1 MLKDGTHMSSH
12 YHSSGGEELWG
23 FSFFPLSFYK
33 GFCICEKQQARRQ
46 ERFIAST
53 FCLTSAL
60 QQFKDAASS
69 PQTRS
74 CRRLHFKSHFSLRIS
89 LCFLISPLKLSNLP
103 FFTLIPIKGHS
114 IFMNFLPHSC
124 FLSCLVLFSTQ
135 IPGHLVTFL
144 TIPFHFKM
152 KVWGL
157 LDKYMEVIMLA
168 NLKAAAFSKGFQC
181 SHHLFKTLLEE
192 PCFKVMWRYCIN
204 RNALLLMVSSPKN
217 QTNSHCYGRCFC
229 GGFGSRDLYLH
240 L

>member
-1 MLKDGTHMSSH
+1 MERTCPATIILQVGKSFEAFLFFLSLFTRDSAFVRSSKPEGKRDLLCPHFVWPLRYSSLRTLHPLLK
-12 YHSSGGEELWG
+12 
-23 FSFFPLSFYK
+23 P
-33 GFCICEKQQARRQ
+33 
-46 ERFIAST
+46 
-53 FCLTSAL
+53 
-60 QQFKDAASS
+60 
-69 PQTRS
+69 RS